1 MKRAYRNE
9 LRHGDLR
16 QAPEAL
22 RLINSGFRVDGKRQP
37 EAEVQEVEIGR
48 YYGDATQGNLRVA
61 FNERT
66 LHPFQPYDTT
76 AMANQLEYFQK
87 SSSSKVRS
95 PVTTKSGTGRNC

>member
-1 MKRAYRNE
+1 MGTSYAFYDEGAYRNE

-87 SSSSKVRS
+87 VFQLDK
-95 PVTTKSGTGRNC
+95 PALK